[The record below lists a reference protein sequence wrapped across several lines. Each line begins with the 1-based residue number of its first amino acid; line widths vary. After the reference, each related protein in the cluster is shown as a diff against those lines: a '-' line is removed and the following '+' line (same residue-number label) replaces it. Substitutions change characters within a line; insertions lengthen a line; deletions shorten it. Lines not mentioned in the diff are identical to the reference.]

1 MLRPSVYWF
10 SAIFVNI
17 RLILLFCGAHHQ
29 NQTGLFFTEALE
41 TLLLFVSVSV
51 GAVFVR
57 ALIGLIK
64 EFRATR

>member
-1 MLRPSVYWF
+1 MSTM
-10 SAIFVNI
+10 
-17 RLILLFCGAHHQ
+17 LILLFCGAHHQ